1 MTVAVASGRRGEDVL
16 KGEPMKVEKAKIG
29 DVPQM
34 HRLINGFGA
43 RGLMLPRS
51 MSELYE
57 FLRDFYVVRN
67 GGEVV
72 GCGALHICWG
82 DLAEIKAVAVAE
94 SSQRKGVGSAI
105 VRACIG
111 EAGEIGVPEIFVLTY
126 EPGFFSRFGFREVNL
141 MDLPRKVWGECQR
154 CAKYPD
160 CDETAMIL
168 RLHPEAKARW

>member
-1 MTVAVASGRRGEDVL
+1 
-16 KGEPMKVEKAKIG
+16 MKVEKAKIH

-34 HRLINGFGA
+34 HRLINGFGM
-43 RGLMLPRS
+43 RGLMLSRS

-57 FLRDFYVVRN
+57 FMRDFYVVRN

-72 GCGALHICWG
+72 GCGAIHICWG

-94 SSQRKGVGSAI
+94 SMQRQGVGSAI
-105 VRACIG
+105 VRACIA
-111 EAGEIGVPEIFVLTY
+111 EAGDIGVPEIFVLTY
-126 EPGFFSRFGFREVNL
+126 EPGFFARFGFKQVNL